1 MFATIR
7 RYKGFPQDKMDE
19 IVKRVTDG
27 FLPIISAS
35 DGFIN
40 YRFVDSGGGI
50 VTTIS
55 VFETMEA
62 SVASNK
68 AATNWVKENL
78 AEYNPSPPQ
87 ITTGEV
93 RIDK

>member
-1 MFATIR
+1 
-7 RYKGFPQDKMDE
+7 MDE

-27 FLPIISAS
+27 FVPIISAS
-35 DGFIN
+35 EGFTN
-40 YRFVDSGGGI
+40 FRFIDSGGGI

-68 AATNWVKENL
+68 AAAAWVKENL
-78 AEYNPSPPQ
+78 AEYNPSSPQ

>member
-27 FLPIISAS
+27 FVPIISAS
-35 DGFIN
+35 EGFIN
-40 YRFVDSGGGI
+40 FRFIDSGGGI

-62 SVASNK
+62 SVTSNK
-68 AATNWVKENL
+68 AADWVKENL
-78 AEYNPSPPQ
+78 AEYNPSSPQ

>member
-27 FLPIISAS
+27 FVPIISAS
-35 DGFIN
+35 EGFIN
-40 YRFVDSGGGI
+40 FRFIDSGGGI

-68 AATNWVKENL
+68 AADWVKENL
-78 AEYNPSPPQ
+78 AEYNPSSPQ

>member
-19 IVKRVTDG
+19 MVKRVTDG
-27 FLPIISAS
+27 FVPIISAS
-35 DGFIN
+35 EGFIN
-40 YRFVDSGGGI
+40 FRFIDSGGGI
-50 VTTIS
+50 VTTVS

-68 AATNWVKENL
+68 TAAEWVRENL

-93 RIDK
+93 RIDT

>member
-27 FLPIISAS
+27 FVPIISAS
-35 DGFIN
+35 NGFIN

-62 SVASNK
+62 SVVSNK
-68 AATNWVKENL
+68 AAAAWV
-78 AEYNPSPPQ
+78 
-87 ITTGEV
+87 
-93 RIDK
+93 

>member
-27 FLPIISAS
+27 FVPIISANK
-35 DGFIN
+35 GFIN
-40 YRFVDSGGGI
+40 YSFIDSGGGI
-50 VTTIS
+50 VTTVS

-62 SVASNK
+62 SVESNK
-68 AATNWVKENL
+68 VAVEWVKENL
-78 AEYNPSPPQ
+78 AEYAPSPPQ

-93 RIDK
+93 RIST

>member
-50 VTTIS
+50 VTTVS

-68 AATNWVKENL
+68 AAEKSS
-78 AEYNPSPPQ
+78 SPTLQRWCRPDQ
-87 ITTGEV
+87 DYCH
-93 RIDK
+93 RRRA